1 MPNPVRRTCDKTVVT
16 LMVLLLLMGLVTLF
30 SATYYQ
36 KAATGDA
43 LAAVKKQLIGV
54 ALGAAA
60 CVTLSRVPYRVFRRP
75 KVTLLLLAASALML
89 ILVIIPGIGVSIN
102 GSRRWLNIFGL
113 SMQPSEF
120 AKYAMVVFMAGAL
133 DRRGEAIDRLFTGI
147 IPLLA
152 VPGVMFLLI
161 LEQPNLSTGGSIL
174 ICALVMLFA
183 AGIRRR
189 HIALLGLGGLAVGA
203 FYAWSAPYRR
213 ERLLSFRDPFA
224 KMSDEG
230 YQLSQSLIALGSGGL
245 FGMGMGQGRQK
256 FAYLPYPESDFIFA
270 IVGEDFGLIG
280 CLTVIALFVLFVLAG
295 LRVSLACRDRFG
307 CLLGAGITS
316 MIGLQA
322 FINMGVVT
330 GMLPTTGLPLPFFSA
345 GGTSVSVMMAA
356 VGVLLSNFAFNTYA
370 MRRRINRGGEEHE
383 IQKAQKSGGSGD
395 GDDGRGGGR
404 AGGAAGA
411 GVQPG
416 VPGAWDSDRRQ
427 PKPLQGGRDRPER
440 RAGGRQ
446 SVFHQRRGA
455 EKEHGAKPVYR
466 VPRARV

>member
-75 KVTLLLLAASALML
+75 KVTLLLLTASALML

-147 IPLLA
+147 IPLLV

-183 AGIRRR
+183 AGIRRW

-356 VGVLLSNFAFNTYA
+356 VGVLLSISRENGA
-370 MRRRINRGGEEHE
+370 RIVEPTD
-383 IQKAQKSGGSGD
+383 QQS
-395 GDDGRGGGR
+395 GGR
-404 AGGAAGA
+404 A
-411 GVQPG
+411 
-416 VPGAWDSDRRQ
+416 
-427 PKPLQGGRDRPER
+427 
-440 RAGGRQ
+440 
-446 SVFHQRRGA
+446 
-455 EKEHGAKPVYR
+455 
-466 VPRARV
+466 